1 MKLRLGTKGLAA
13 FSLVALAGLCTA
25 SAWAANDPEYG
36 NSVVGEAA
44 LEVEPVELLD
54 AAALQTL
61 VAPVALYPDD
71 LLAVVL
77 PASTYPLQVVLA
89 ARFLEEDQ
97 ESANRDAV
105 QPSEEWDDA
114 VVALLNYPE
123 VVALMDNNLDW
134 TRRLGEAVIVQ
145 EEDVIAAISA
155 FREQAKDA
163 GNLESDGKQE
173 VAVNEAGAIEI
184 KPAVPDEIYVPYYEP
199 EQVVVR
205 QPTRVYHYYPRP
217 YPVYYYPYHQGYD
230 FAYGPFWGVTSAFS
244 IGWRTRNLHLHH
256 YGFNDHPYYSYRYYD
271 PFYYRR
277 PHLVLN
283 IYDRD
288 RRHRHRHRSDRHH
301 RGNDW
306 RSERSKRD
314 HRRWAARD
322 DRRRGEGRRDDRRRD
337 DQRRGDRQRRAERQ
351 QGESI
356 ARTLKTGAN
365 PTVHL
370 PTQITPLGEVPPR
383 PTANRSGA
391 AGAQASGAGADRA
404 TVVTPFGEVP
414 IPANV
419 NRSGTT
425 SAQAA
430 GTPAA
435 EPSNVGRTERQ
446 RPARW
451 RAERRGENA
460 RLPQSRSQ
468 AATPTA
474 TNPVQRPNRA
484 QITRQAQRTARPA
497 QPAANQP
504 RVNANI
510 PFQVRQAQR
519 AQRHAPERVAPRAQA
534 RPQPQR
540 ARTDRAPQRVE
551 RAPQRTQRAAPPRT
565 QRPQAIGRQSERQAV
580 RQAARQ
586 ARSQPSLNRAPPARV
601 QRPSAASRQAVR
613 QAVPRAVQ
621 QTRSQPRLNRQ
632 APARSQRPAAP
643 VRPAQPERR
652 VERSAPQRPVRSR
665 PMPSGDDYRSRRPR

>member
-1 MKLRLGTKGLAA
+1 M
-13 FSLVALAGLCTA
+13 
-25 SAWAANDPEYG
+25 
-36 NSVVGEAA
+36 
-44 LEVEPVELLD
+44 
-54 AAALQTL
+54 L

-89 ARFLEEDQ
+89 ARFLEDGQ
-97 ESANRDAV
+97 QSADGDAA

-163 GNLESDGKQE
+163 GNLESDGKQD
-173 VAVNEAGAIEI
+173 VVVNDAGAIEI
-184 KPAVPDEIYVPYYEP
+184 KPAVPEEIYVPYYEP
-199 EQVVVR
+199 EEVVVR
-205 QPTRVYHYYPRP
+205 QPVRVYHYYPRS
-217 YPVYYYPYHQGYD
+217 YPVYYYPYHRDYR
-230 FAYGPFWGVTSAFS
+230 FAHGPFWGVTSAFS
-244 IGWRTRNLHLHH
+244 IGWHTRNLHLHH
-256 YGFNDHPYYSYRYYD
+256 YGFLDHPYYSYRYYD

-283 IYDRD
+283 VYDRD

-314 HRRWAARD
+314 HRRWTAGNDGRRGKGRGN
-322 DRRRGEGRRDDRRRD
+322 DRRRGASPDEGRHRQSDGDGHQQWTARGERPRGERRGEDRRPR
-337 DQRRGDRQRRAERQ
+337 DRQRRPQREH
-351 QGESI
+351 GESI
-356 ARTLKTGAN
+356 AQTLKTGATA
-365 PTVHL
+365 PVHR
-370 PTQITPLGEVPPR
+370 PTQVTPLGEVPPR
-383 PTANRSGA
+383 PTANRSGP
-391 AGAQASGAGADRA
+391 AGVQASGAGADR
-404 TVVTPFGEVP
+404 TTLVTPFGEVP
-414 IPANV
+414 IPANA

-430 GTPAA
+430 RTPSA
-435 EPSNVGRTERQ
+435 ESSTAGRTDRQ
-446 RPARW
+446 RPGRW
-451 RAERRGENA
+451 RTERRGENT

-468 AATPTA
+468 VAAPTA
-474 TNPVQRPNRA
+474 TYPAQRPNRA
-484 QITRQAQRTARPA
+484 QPTRQAQRPTRPARPA
-497 QPAANQP
+497 ATQP
-504 RVNANI
+504 RINANV
-510 PFQVRQAQR
+510 PVQVRQAQR
-519 AQRHAPERVAPRAQA
+519 AERRAPERVAPRAPA

-540 ARTDRAPQRVE
+540 ARTEHAPQRVE
-551 RAPQRTQRAAPPRT
+551 RTPQRVPRTAPPRT

-601 QRPSAASRQAVR
+601 QRPPAASRQAVPQATRQAVR

-621 QTRSQPRLNRQ
+621 QTRSQPRFNHQ
-632 APARSQRPAAP
+632 APARMERPAAP
-643 VRPAQPERR
+643 ARPARTDRR
-652 VERSAPQRPVRSR
+652 ADRSAPQRPVRSR
-665 PMPSGDDYRSRRPR
+665 PMPSGDDHRRRPR